1 MNLTPHKH
9 FFHAS
14 GLAAELFFCVPQLVL
29 PSGLCLEALDQSA
42 PSAPTKPSTA
52 VLCRDPKRHT
62 WNGCMLPCL
71 ARPVC
76 KLLWSNTA
84 MTPAG
89 LEPAIPGPVGRCL
102 IHWATGPVRIPPA
115 SALQS
120 SLPRRDGR
128 EHGEPQREPKW
139 THWDLN
145 PGPSACEADVIP
157 LHHVPDAKMSLQTS
171 SPCSSLVA
179 QRCAIDVR
187 K

>member
-1 MNLTPHKH
+1 MLLYLTSAAWCSGTIL
-9 FFHAS
+9 AS
-14 GLAAELFFCVPQLVL
+14 GARGPGLNSRSSPLAPIATRCDTQ
-29 PSGLCLEALDQSA
+29 
-42 PSAPTKPSTA
+42 
-52 VLCRDPKRHT
+52 
-62 WNGCMLPCL
+62 
-71 ARPVC
+71 
-76 KLLWSNTA
+76 

-89 LEPAIPGPVGRCL
+89 LEPAIPGSVGRCL
-102 IHWATGPVRIPPA
+102 IHWATGPVRISPA

-120 SLPRRDGR
+120 FLPQRDGR

-157 LHHVPDAKMSLQTS
+157 LHHVPDAKMNLQTS
-171 SPCSSLVA
+171 WPCSSLVA